1 MVRRWSY
8 IKEHNSNKNT
18 SLSSL
23 DFVHG
28 EISFIANVYFRK
40 SASHHSKLVRKTWAK
55 RKHLANWL
63 PLQAV
68 LYDWSNDYLFFKK
81 YNRFLLT
88 LNVFKN
94 SFLSVNFLLLRKTS
108 KLISQNC
115 ETFFFTFPSKRVLLY
130 FSKLH
135 TSTYSFLLK
144 LKHTPLM
151 YISSPTPVADL
162 KKKLP
167 VVTASSFTWNGST
180 LSSTQAPGELQALAL
195 IRATLLN
202 LIVAKNLESY
212 KMITL
217 LTLNILQTK

>member
-8 IKEHNSNKNT
+8 ITEQNSNKNT

-23 DFVHG
+23 DFIHG

-40 SASHHSKLVRKTWAK
+40 SVSHHSKLVRKSWAK
-55 RKHLANWL
+55 RRHLSNWL
-63 PLQAV
+63 PLQTV

-94 SFLSVNFLLLRKTS
+94 SFLSLNFLLLKKTS

-135 TSTYSFLLK
+135 TSTYGFLLK

-151 YISSPTPVADL
+151 YISSPTPAAEL

-167 VVTASSFTWNGST
+167 SVIGSAFTWNGNT
-180 LSSTQAPGELQALAL
+180 LSATQSSGELQAIAL

-212 KMITL
+212 KMLTL
-217 LTLNILQTK
+217 LVLNTLQTK